1 MASFFSL
8 GEVVTEI
15 TPTPDN
21 FSGLKNVLVNKKLFG
36 KSLGMEAKDTRKTN
50 GWMMWYSYNV
60 SYFNYHTVF
69 VSKYYKLKSIT
80 YDYPLISL
88 THHLYNPQFQVASTL

>member
-21 FSGLKNVLVNKKLFG
+21 FSGLKNVLVNR
-36 KSLGMEAKDTRKTN
+36 EAFWRISGD
-50 GWMMWYSYNV
+50 GGQG
-60 SYFNYHTVF
+60 HTKNQWLDDV
-69 VSKYYKLKSIT
+69 V
-80 YDYPLISL
+80 
-88 THHLYNPQFQVASTL
+88 